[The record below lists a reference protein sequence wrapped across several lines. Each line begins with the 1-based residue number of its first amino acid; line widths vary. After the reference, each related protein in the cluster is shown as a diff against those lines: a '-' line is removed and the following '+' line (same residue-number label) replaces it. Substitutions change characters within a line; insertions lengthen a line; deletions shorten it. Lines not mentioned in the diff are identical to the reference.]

1 MTARESALRALHS
14 IETQGTYINAALKQA
29 LCADGMSL
37 QDKGLVTEII
47 YGVVSNKTAID
58 YIISQF
64 SKVKI
69 KKMSPWVLAILR
81 MGVFQIFYMDK
92 IPHSAACNEAVKL
105 AKKYSHGAG
114 AGFVNGVLRSV
125 SRNSEGFSFPKTG
138 NAVTDLSLEY
148 SYPEWITKRLV
159 DEYGA
164 EKCAELYAENRKAHG
179 VCVRVNTLKT
189 TSEKLIEMLKAEGV
203 ECEKVKDAEYAL
215 IIHGK
220 FSAEA
225 SAAYREGLFSLQN
238 ISSQMAV
245 EALAPEKGEFVI
257 DMCAAPGGKSCAVA
271 EKMENEGK
279 VVSFD
284 IFDHKIKL
292 IQNAAKRLGISI
304 IDAKQ
309 GDSTT
314 ICKELE
320 GKADRVLADVPCS
333 GLGVIHK
340 KPDIKWSRKEEDIS
354 ELCGIQKKILD
365 VAAAYVKAGGVL
377 VYSTCTII
385 PEENRLR
392 IEEFLKEYTEFEKI
406 SEQQILTGAL
416 GESGFYICKMVKR
429 DENRTIKS

>member
-14 IETQGTYINAALKQA
+14 IDTQGAYINVALKQA
-29 LCADGMSL
+29 LSVDGMS
-37 QDKGLVTEII
+37 QPDKGLVTEII

-64 SKVKI
+64 SKVKL

-125 SRNSEGFSFPKTG
+125 SRECDSFKFPQTG
-138 NAVTDLSLEY
+138 NPVADLSIEY
-148 SYPEWITKRLV
+148 SYPEWMTEKLV

-164 EKCAELYAENRKAHG
+164 EKCAALYAESRKAHG
-179 VCVRVNTLKT
+179 VCIRVNTLKT
-189 TSEKLIEMLKAEGV
+189 TKAELITILADEGV
-203 ECEKVKDAEYAL
+203 ECENIEGMDNAL
-215 IIHGK
+215 VIHGK
-220 FSAEA
+220 FNAEA
-225 SAAYREGLFSLQN
+225 SQPYRDGLFSLQN

-245 EALAPEKGEFVI
+245 EALAPQKDDFVI
-257 DMCAAPGGKSCAVA
+257 DMCAAPGGKSCAAA
-271 EKMENEGK
+271 ERMGNEGK
-279 VVSFD
+279 VLSFD
-284 IFDHKIKL
+284 VFDHKIKL

-304 IDAKQ
+304 IDARV
-309 GDSTT
+309 GDSTVP
-314 ICKELE
+314 CEELL

-340 KPDIKWSRKEEDIS
+340 KPDIKWSRKESDIA
-354 ELCGIQKKILD
+354 ELCEIQAKILE
-365 VAAAYVKAGGVL
+365 VAASYVKDSGVL
-377 VYSTCTII
+377 VYSTCTIL
-385 PEENRLR
+385 PEENRLQ
-392 IEEFLKEYTEFEKI
+392 IQEFLKHHNEFEKI

-429 DENRTIKS
+429 NENRTIKS